1 MYMAK
6 KLVKKRKIKL
16 LPCLIVLLVLGGLSF
31 VVYFFLKLPILNLI
45 VENTTYLND
54 DYILELAEVKDY
66 PSFWLSSTSNME
78 RKLENS
84 PYISEAKV
92 ERKFFHILVFNID
105 ENKPL
110 FINNTNNT
118 VVFSDKEEVSV
129 SDRIDLFRI
138 PRLINYV
145 PDNKYQSFI
154 KGMANIK
161 KDILGKIS
169 DIEYQPNDYDK
180 DRFLLYM
187 DDGNM
192 VYLTLT
198 KFDMINYY
206 NDVLSQLENRKGILY
221 LDNGNHFQIME

>member
-66 PSFWLSSTSNME
+66 PSFWMSSTSNME

-105 ENKPL
+105 ENNPL

>member
-1 MYMAK
+1 MTK
-6 KLVKKRKIKL
+6 KLVKKKKLKL
-16 LPCLIVLLVLGGLSF
+16 LPCFIVLLLFGGLSF
-31 VVYFFLKLPILNLI
+31 LVYFFLNLPIKNLI
-45 VENTTYLND
+45 VKNTVYLND
-54 DYILELAEVKDY
+54 DYVLELAGVKDY
-66 PSFWLSSTSNME
+66 PSFWLLSTNE
-78 RKLENS
+78 IEKKLEIS
-84 PYISEAKV
+84 PYILEADV
-92 ERKFFHILVFNID
+92 ERNFFHVLVISVT

-110 FINNTNNT
+110 FINNTNHT
-118 VVFSDKEEVSV
+118 VVFADKEEVKI
-129 SDRIDLFRI
+129 DEEIDLFRV

-145 PDNKYQSFI
+145 PDNKYKTFV

-206 NDVLSQLENRKGILY
+206 NDVLSQLENKKGILY

>member
-1 MYMAK
+1 MYVTK
-6 KLVKKRKIKL
+6 KLVKKKKLKL
-16 LPCLIVLLVLGGLSF
+16 LPCFIVLLLFGGLSF
-31 VVYFFLKLPILNLI
+31 LVYFFLNLPIKNLI
-45 VENTTYLND
+45 VKNTVYLND
-54 DYILELAEVKDY
+54 DYVLELAGVKDY
-66 PSFWLSSTSNME
+66 PSFWLLSTNE
-78 RKLENS
+78 IEKKLETS
-84 PYISEAKV
+84 PYILEADV
-92 ERKFFHILVFNID
+92 ERNFFHVLVISVT

-110 FINNTNNT
+110 FINNTNHT
-118 VVFSDKEEVSV
+118 VVFADKEEVKI
-129 SDRIDLFRI
+129 DEEIDLFRV

-145 PDNKYQSFI
+145 PDNKYKTFV

-206 NDVLSQLENRKGILY
+206 NDVLSQLENKKGILY